1 MTARAKSGGTV
12 RRSFEA
18 ETRIIELDNIQPLH
32 LVSESA
38 RNSQKFRQI
47 EASIHKL
54 GLVEPPVVVPD
65 KDIAGKFLLLDGHL
79 RMEVL
84 RAMSQTTVECLIAK
98 DDEAFTYNKRVSRI
112 ATIQE
117 HRMIIR
123 AIEGGVPEEMIA
135 ETMRVNVAQI
145 RLKKHLLKG
154 ICPEVVEL
162 LQDRLV
168 PQNTFGELRKM
179 VAVRQVE
186 AAQLMIAMNKFS
198 INYAR
203 SLVGAT
209 PKSQLVDGSQ
219 PKHVA
224 GLSDAQMALMEQ
236 ESASLDREF
245 RLIEEN
251 YGADNL
257 DLIVASGYVRRLL
270 GNAKIVRYLAQNYP
284 ELLSEFQKIVEPAGV
299 AA

>member
-1 MTARAKSGGTV
+1 MISKAKSD
-12 RRSFEA
+12 RIIDRSFEA
-18 ETRIIELDNIQPLH
+18 ETQIIRLDDIQPLH
-32 LVSESA
+32 LVSEKA
-38 RNSQKFRQI
+38 RKSHKFRQI
-47 EASIHKL
+47 QSSIQKI

-65 KDIAGKFLLLDGHL
+65 KDAPGKFLLLDGHL
-79 RMEVL
+79 RVDVL
-84 RAMSQTTVECLIAK
+84 HAIGRTTVECLIAK

-117 HRMIIR
+117 HRMIIK
-123 AIEGGVPEEMIA
+123 AIEGGVPEQLIA
-135 ETMRVNVAQI
+135 ETMNVNVAQI
-145 RLKKHLLKG
+145 KLKKRLLKG
-154 ICPEVVEL
+154 ICSEVVEL

-209 PKSQLVDGSQ
+209 PQSQLVDSSQ
-219 PKHVA
+219 PKHIS

-245 RLIEEN
+245 RLIEES

-257 DLIVASGYVRRLL
+257 DLVVASGYVGRLL
-270 GNAKIVRYLAQNYP
+270 SNARIIRYLAQNYP
-284 ELLSEFQKIVEPAGV
+284 ELLSEFQKIAEPTEV